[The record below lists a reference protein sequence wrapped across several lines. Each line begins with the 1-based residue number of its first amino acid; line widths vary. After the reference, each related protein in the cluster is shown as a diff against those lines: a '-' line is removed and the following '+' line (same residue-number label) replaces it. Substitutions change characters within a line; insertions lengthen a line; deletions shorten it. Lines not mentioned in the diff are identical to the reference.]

1 MSRNQISKSPSAFK
15 HLPSRGFSLVE
26 VLTVVA
32 LIAVCL
38 ALAAPPLRDMIQ
50 RNRVASQISTF
61 RMDLKFARSEA
72 MKRGQPVSICPSTD
86 GTTCLSDNSW
96 QNGWI
101 VFYDQNASATIDGA
115 DVILRRRQ
123 GWSGGDT
130 FAAAPTLTAVTF
142 GRMGLASNLGAG
154 PFNFVARAS
163 TSGTTS
169 TQCVLLNQVGQ
180 QTVQPG
186 GSGSCT

>member
-1 MSRNQISKSPSAFK
+1 MSRNPSSKFPRDSRPLRSA
-15 HLPSRGFSLVE
+15 GFSLVE
-26 VLTVVA
+26 LLTVIA

-50 RNRVASQISTF
+50 RNRVASQIGTF

-72 MKRGQPVSICPSTD
+72 MKRGQPVSVCPTAD
-86 GTTCLSDNSW
+86 GTSCLADNTW
-96 QNGWI
+96 QSGWL
-101 VFYDQNASATIDGA
+101 VFYDQNASGTIDSG

-123 GWSGGDT
+123 GWTGGDT
-130 FAAAPTLTAVTF
+130 FAAAPTLSAVTF
-142 GRMGLASNLGAG
+142 GRMGLASNLAAG

-163 TSGTTS
+163 TASTSS

-186 GSGSCT
+186 GSGSCS

>member
-1 MSRNQISKSPSAFK
+1 
-15 HLPSRGFSLVE
+15 
-26 VLTVVA
+26 
-32 LIAVCL
+32 
-38 ALAAPPLRDMIQ
+38 
-50 RNRVASQISTF
+50 
-61 RMDLKFARSEA
+61 MDLKFARSEA

-101 VFYDQNASATIDGA
+101 VFYDQNASATVDGT

-163 TSGTTS
+163 TSSTSS

-180 QTVQPG
+180 QTVQSG